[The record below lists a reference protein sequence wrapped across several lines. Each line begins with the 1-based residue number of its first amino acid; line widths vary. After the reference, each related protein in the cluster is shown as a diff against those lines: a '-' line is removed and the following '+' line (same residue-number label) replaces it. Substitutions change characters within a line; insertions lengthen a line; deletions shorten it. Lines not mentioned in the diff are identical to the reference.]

1 MRMRNGNII
10 SKQVGGWRVRW
21 LTKQEFDNM
30 PEEDSVISPEGKK
43 KIEDA
48 FEEKLKQAAL
58 ANLKRFQKEER
69 EKQELMELGE
79 EPPKLL
85 N

>member
-1 MRMRNGNII
+1 
-10 SKQVGGWRVRW
+10 
-21 LTKQEFDNM
+21 M
-30 PEEDSVISPEGKK
+30 PEEDRVISPEGKK

>member
-1 MRMRNGNII
+1 VDG
-10 SKQVGGWRVRW
+10 
-21 LTKQEFDNM
+21 EFDNM